1 MKFINPYKLFT
12 FSGVPCWL
20 MERTEISAGAKL
32 TYAVLSRR
40 AGEDGLCIPG
50 QKALAKEMGVTD
62 RQIRRYLTELV
73 NQKLLYKKQRGLN
86 KSNSYAFLNHL
97 WITKWFA
104 TQDRQDSAGQDRTD
118 VSGQKRTDVSDL
130 KDPVKR
136 SSSSSEELRSSSSS
150 PDEEEDRNLFRDKL
164 TDWYRTV
171 SQEHHGLRS
180 PLKAPAKYF
189 SKVSQNGDNP
199 SKFSISAATLTCL
212 RIWEAF
218 TLDWAEGKPHR
229 KDVYT
234 VPMPGELRG
243 LVEVGEAIVKWVPSR
258 AMVRNVSFN
267 FVRYDD
273 ESLVP
278 EIEPEH
284 LLGRIARHPEKFV
297 TALENL
303 TREP

>member
-1 MKFINPYKLFT
+1 M
-12 FSGVPCWL
+12 SGLL
-20 MERTEISAGAKL
+20 MG
-32 TYAVLSRR
+32 R
-40 AGEDGLCIPG
+40 AFYFDLPP
-50 QKALAKEMGVTD
+50 
-62 RQIRRYLTELV
+62 R
-73 NQKLLYKKQRGLN
+73 QKLLLLAIADHANDDGYGCHPSQVRLAEKVGCTRRHIHNLLKELESQGLIEVLETGDGAGLN
-86 KSNSYAFLNHL
+86 THYCLPWAKEVQIGKGGS
-97 WITKWFA
+97 I
-104 TQDRQDSAGQDRTD
+104 
-118 VSGQKRTDVSDL
+118 KRKAEVQSSHE
-130 KDPVKR
+130 P
-136 SSSSSEELRSSSSS
+136 SQEPPSSSSEELRSSSSS

-171 SQEHHGLRS
+171 SQKHHGLRS

-189 SKVSQNGDNP
+189 SKVSQNGDSP
-199 SKFSISAATLTCL
+199 DQFSISAATLTCL

-243 LVEVGEAIVKWVPSR
+243 LCEVGQALIKWLPSR
-258 AMVRNVSFN
+258 ATIRHTLFD
-267 FVRYDD
+267 FVKYDD
-273 ESLVP
+273 ENLEP
-278 EIEPEH
+278 EIEPNH